1 MILVSA
7 CLIGMVCRYD
17 GLVKADEKV
26 IRYIRDKWWIP
37 VCPEQMGGLAT
48 PREQAEIVGNRILSL
63 GGKDVTEAFE
73 KGARETLKLVKM
85 ARVTKAV
92 LKARS
97 PSCGCGMIYDGTFSG
112 ILRPGSGKTAQ
123 VLMENGIRVISEEM
137 IEKDV

>member
-17 GLVKADEKV
+17 GLAKADEKV
-26 IRYIRDKWWIP
+26 IQYIRDKWWIP

-73 KGARETLKLVKM
+73 KGARETLKLAKM

-123 VLMENGIRVISEEM
+123 VLMENGIRVISEET
-137 IEKDV
+137 IEKDA